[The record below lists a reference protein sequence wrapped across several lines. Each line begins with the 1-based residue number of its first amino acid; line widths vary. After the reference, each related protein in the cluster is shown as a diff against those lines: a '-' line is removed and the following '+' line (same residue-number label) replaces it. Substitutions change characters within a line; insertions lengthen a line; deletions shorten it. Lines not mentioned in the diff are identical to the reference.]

1 MCEGRIKAA
10 SQAQV
15 PLMKSPCT
23 SNRHS
28 EYTCLIKW
36 GVSSKKFKVE
46 KWCKECISHHSHTHI
61 VQEYL
66 ATNEREKENN
76 IENIENTDDSESKP
90 RRGRKKKSA

>member
-1 MCEGRIKAA
+1 
-10 SQAQV
+10 
-15 PLMKSPCT
+15 MKSPCT

-46 KWCKECISHHSHTHI
+46 KWCKECIQHHSHTYI

-66 ATNEREKENN
+66 ATNEREKENHPDN
-76 IENIENTDDSESKP
+76 IDNNESKP
-90 RRGRKKKSA
+90 RRGRKKKVV